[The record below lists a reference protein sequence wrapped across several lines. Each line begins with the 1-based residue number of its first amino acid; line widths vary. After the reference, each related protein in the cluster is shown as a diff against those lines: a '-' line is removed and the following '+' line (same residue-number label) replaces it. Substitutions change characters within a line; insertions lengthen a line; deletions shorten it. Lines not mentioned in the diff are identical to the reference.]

1 MEQEKRI
8 FDGAWVEV
16 APILNGKVKRDK
28 SVKVDLSNMTSSD
41 EFSYWLKETIG
52 TTTIQIT
59 ASSDVPSV
67 FLYKDG
73 IDPIFFSANK
83 NLPSIYKEPYKIWL
97 KRQDEEFEYEAYA
110 TPDEFTSEYFGKFES
125 LEEYV
130 EYELEFLDQYFVL
143 PMKLSGKVDPKKVIE
158 DKDFMNLLW
167 IEKGEPTED
176 GEEVIYVFH
185 TKDYQDIVEKL
196 Y

>member
-16 APILNGKVKRDK
+16 APVKNGRVMRNNTI
-28 SVKVDLSNMTSSD
+28 KVDISNMTSSD
-41 EFSYWLKETIG
+41 EFNYWLKEAIG

-67 FLYKDG
+67 FLNKDS
-73 IDPIFFSANK
+73 IDPIFFKANK
-83 NLPSIYKEPYKIWL
+83 DLPSIYKEPYKIWL

-110 TPDEFTSEYFGKFES
+110 TPDEFLSEYFGKFES
-125 LEEYV
+125 LEEYAI
-130 EYELEFLDQYFVL
+130 YEIEHIDKCFVL
-143 PMKLSGKVDPKKVIE
+143 PMKLSGKVNPKKVIE
-158 DKDFMNLLW
+158 DKEFMSLLW
-167 IEKGEPTED
+167 IEKGKPTED
-176 GEEVIYVFH
+176 GEDVIYVFH
-185 TKDYQDIVEKL
+185 TKDYQDIVEEL

>member
-8 FDGAWVEV
+8 FDGAWIEV
-16 APILNGKVKRDK
+16 APVKNGKVMRNKT
-28 SVKVDLSNMTSSD
+28 VKVDLSNMTSSD
-41 EFSYWLKETIG
+41 ELNYWLKETIG

-67 FLYKDG
+67 FLDKDG
-73 IDPIFFSANK
+73 IDPMFFSANK
-83 NLPSIYKEPYKIWL
+83 NLPAIYKEPYKIWL

-130 EYELEFLDQYFVL
+130 AYELEFIDQCFAL
-143 PMKLSGKVDPKKVIE
+143 PMKLSGKVDPKKVLE
-158 DKDFMNLLW
+158 DEEFMSLLW
-167 IEKGEPTED
+167 IEKGKPTED
-176 GEEVIYVFH
+176 GEDVIYVFH